1 MVFEALIYGFRR
13 EGRGQGTEGTEDFKL
28 FTRTYM
34 RTTLKVVLRL
44 LKYPYGRKLIQ
55 AMLIVG
61 TNRP

>member
-34 RTTLKVVLRL
+34 RMRTQSV
-44 LKYPYGRKLIQ
+44 P
-55 AMLIVG
+55 
-61 TNRP
+61 